1 METPGLRKE
10 RKVVTVLFAD
20 LVGFTSRAEELDP
33 EDVEAI
39 LRPYHERLRA
49 ELERH
54 GGTVEKFIG
63 DAVMALF
70 GAPIA
75 HEDDPERAIRAA
87 LAIRDWIAEEG
98 ELELRIAVN
107 TGEALVNLGAR
118 PEAGE
123 GMASGDVV
131 NTTARLQS
139 AAPVNGIL
147 AGEATYRATS
157 HVINY
162 REGAPVDAK
171 GKAEPVPVW
180 EAVEARSRFGVDV
193 PHEATTALV
202 GRQRELAV
210 LRDALERARQE
221 PSSQLVT
228 LVGVPGMGKSRLVYE
243 LFQLIEADAELIN
256 WRQGRSLP
264 YGEGV
269 SFWALAEMVKAQAGI
284 LETDGVNEAEAKL
297 AGMVA
302 QLIPE
307 ARDQEWI
314 LRHVRALAG
323 AAGSDASVPR
333 EESFAAW
340 RHFFEA
346 LAELRPL
353 VLVFEDL
360 HWADDGL
367 LEFVDH
373 LVEWASGVPILVVGT
388 ARPELLER
396 RPGWGGGKP
405 NATTL
410 SLAPL
415 SDDDTT
421 RLIGALLG
429 RAVLAAE
436 KQTVLLARSGGNPL
450 YAEQYVRMLAERA
463 DDEELPLPESIQ
475 GIIAA
480 RLDALAP
487 AEKTLLQDAAVI
499 GKVFWPAATAALGG
513 AVEPSALDE
522 SLHALERKQF
532 VRRERRSSVRNET
545 EYSFLHVLVRDV
557 AYGQIPRSKRVH
569 KHGAA
574 AEWIERLAG
583 DRVIDHAELVA
594 YHYVQGL
601 ELARLLRDVDEVE
614 KLEPRARRFLEL
626 AGDRV
631 YALDVERAESHYRR
645 ALELTPPG
653 DRARGRLLARL
664 GDVAQYTGR
673 LSETEQLLGRAIEEF
688 REHGDSLG
696 AGEAMVTLVLALW
709 RLGRTEQSRRQV
721 LAEAIEI
728 LEREA
733 PGAQLARA
741 YARAATDSLLGGRPA
756 ECIEWSRKA
765 LALADQ
771 LGLTAAKCR
780 PLLFLGSARFELGDL
795 SGLDDMRE
803 ALRLG
808 LEAGLG
814 WETGTAYSNLGECV
828 WVVDGPAA
836 GLELKR
842 EALEFSER
850 RGLLYFA
857 KYIRAEMLWLLFDLG
872 HWDEVL
878 AYADEALAWD
888 REHGGSQ
895 VSIVV
900 LPMKARVLLSRG
912 AAAVAAPLE
921 LEYLPRAR
929 EIGDYQVLVPALGAA
944 AATRYATGD
953 RTGALELI
961 EELAET
967 TRSGLG
973 IWAAYELAAAA
984 RICAAIGAGAT
995 ARRLFPP
1002 ETAVATARVRHSV
1015 ASAGAVLSEQEGD
1028 LEQATRL
1035 YADAAKGWHEY
1046 GCPSERAYAL
1056 LGEGRCLVA
1065 LGRAGEADVK
1075 LREASDVAGTLEARP
1090 LVAEAEALLA
1100 EVAAS
1105 S

>member
-1 METPGLRKE
+1 M
-10 RKVVTVLFAD
+10 TVLFAD

-75 HEDDPERAIRAA
+75 HEDDPERAVRAA

-98 ELELRIAVN
+98 DLELRIAVN
-107 TGEALVNLGAR
+107 TGEALVSLGAR

-157 HVINY
+157 NVISY
-162 REGAPVDAK
+162 RESAPVEAK
-171 GKAEPVPVW
+171 GKADPVPVW
-180 EAVEARSRFGVDV
+180 EAVEARSRFGAEDL
-193 PHEATTALV
+193 HEARTTLV
-202 GRQRELAV
+202 GRQRELGV

-228 LVGVPGMGKSRLVYE
+228 LVGVPGMGKSRLVHE
-243 LFQLIEADAELIN
+243 LFELTEADAEIVT
-256 WRQGRSLP
+256 WRQGQSLP
-264 YGEGV
+264 YGEGI

-284 LETDGVNEAEAKL
+284 LETDGVTEAEAKL
-297 AGMVA
+297 GAMVA
-302 QLIPE
+302 EVVPE

-333 EESFAAW
+333 EESFVAW
-340 RHFFEA
+340 RHFLEA

-373 LVEWASGVPILVVGT
+373 LVEWATGVPILVVGT

-410 SLAPL
+410 SLSPL
-415 SDDDTT
+415 SDDDTIQ
-421 RLIGALLG
+421 LIRVLLG

-436 KQTVLLARSGGNPL
+436 QQTVLLARSGGNPL
-450 YAEQYVRMLAERA
+450 YTEQYVRMLAERG
-463 DDEELPLPESIQ
+463 DGEDLPLPESIQ

-480 RLDALAP
+480 RLDALVP
-487 AEKTLLQDAAVI
+487 TEKTLLQDAAVI
-499 GKVFWPAATAALGG
+499 GQVFWPAATAALGDL
-513 AVEPSALDE
+513 AESPALDE
-522 SLHALERKQF
+522 RLHALERKQF
-532 VRRERRSSVRNET
+532 IRRERRSSVQNET

-557 AYGQIPRSKRVH
+557 AYGQIPRSRRAH
-569 KHGAA
+569 KHRAA

-594 YHYVQGL
+594 HHYVEGL
-601 ELARLLRDVDEVE
+601 ELARVLRAVDEVE
-614 KLEPRARRFLEL
+614 ELQPLARRFLEL
-626 AGDRV
+626 AGDRT
-631 YALDVERAESHYRR
+631 YALDVERAESHYRH
-645 ALELTPPG
+645 ALELTRPG

-688 REHGDSLG
+688 REHGDLLG

-709 RLGRTEQSRRQV
+709 RLGRADESRRQV
-721 LAEAIEI
+721 LAEAIEL
-728 LEREA
+728 LEQEA
-733 PGAQLARA
+733 PGEQLVRA
-741 YARAATDSLLGGRPA
+741 YARAATDSQLSGRLI
-756 ECIEWSRKA
+756 ESIEWSKKA

-771 LGLTAAKCR
+771 LGLAGAKCR

-814 WETGTAYSNLGECV
+814 WETGTAYSNLGEYV
-828 WVVDGPAA
+828 WLVDGPAA
-836 GLELKR
+836 GLEQKQA
-842 EALEFSER
+842 ALEFSR
-850 RGLLYFA
+850 QRGLLYFE
-857 KYIRAEMLWLLFDLG
+857 KYIGAEMLWLLFDLG
-872 HWDEVL
+872 QWDDVL

-895 VSIVV
+895 LSIVV
-900 LPMKARVLLSRG
+900 LPMKARVLLARG
-912 AAAVAAPLE
+912 AAAVAASLE
-921 LEYLPRAR
+921 PEYLPRAR
-929 EIGDYQVLVPALGAA
+929 EIGDSQLLAPALGTA
-944 AATRYATGD
+944 AATRFASDD
-953 RTGALELI
+953 RAGALALI
-961 EELAET
+961 EELAEA
-967 TRSGLG
+967 TRRGLG
-973 IWAAYELAAAA
+973 IWATYELAPAT

-995 ARRLFPP
+995 ARRLLPP
-1002 ETAVATARVRHSV
+1002 ETPLLNARARHSV
-1015 ASAGAVLSEQEGD
+1015 ASADAVLSEREGD
-1028 LEQATRL
+1028 AERARRL
-1035 YADAAKGWHEY
+1035 HADAAKGWREY
-1046 GCPSERAYAL
+1046 GCPNEVAHAL
-1056 LGEGRCLVA
+1056 LGDGRCLLA
-1065 LGRAGEADVK
+1065 LGRTGEADVR
-1075 LREASDVAGTLEARP
+1075 LREARDIADTLEARP
-1090 LVAEAEALLA
+1090 LVTEADALMA
-1100 EVAAS
+1100 DAAAS